1 MRNPIFVLL
10 LLIFIAPAAF
20 CQSTDSL
27 EQRNMK
33 LVKDFYAEAWN
44 GNNAAYADKVF
55 AHPYMRHDGSDV
67 QGNQPDTSSQSMI
80 ATEVRSRFKNFSL
93 VPQFLVA
100 RGDMVAA
107 RWTMTGEPTGMGRLL
122 SMGTNVSATGVNIFK
137 IKDDKVVEIWNNRDD
152 YTIMKQVG
160 IIRLEAIKGFLM
172 GAALIGILWYI
183 SGRRRKNKLIIAQ
196 SRYTNS

>member
-1 MRNPIFVLL
+1 
-10 LLIFIAPAAF
+10 
-20 CQSTDSL
+20 
-27 EQRNMK
+27 MK
-33 LVKDFYAEAWN
+33 LIKDFYAEAWN
-44 GNNAAYADKVF
+44 SNNAAYADKVF
-55 AHPYMRHDGSDV
+55 AHPYIRHDGSDV
-67 QGNQPDTSSQSMI
+67 QGNQPDTSSQSII
-80 ATEVRSRFKNFSL
+80 ASEVRSRFKNFSL

-100 RGDMVAA
+100 QGDMVVA

-160 IIRLEAIKGFLM
+160 MIRLEMIKGFLM
-172 GAALIGILWYI
+172 GSLLIGISWYL
-183 SGRRRKNKLIIAQ
+183 SNRNRKNKLRIAQ

>member
-1 MRNPIFVLL
+1 MRNPIFILL
-10 LLIFIAPAAF
+10 LFIFSAFSAF
-20 CQSTDSL
+20 CQSADSL

-44 GNNAAYADKVF
+44 SNNAAYADKVF

-80 ATEVRSRFKNFSL
+80 AKEVRSRFKNFSL
-93 VPQFLVA
+93 VPQLLVA
-100 RGDMVAA
+100 QGDMVVA
-107 RWTMTGEPTGMGRLL
+107 RWTMTGEPTGVGRIL

-160 IIRLEAIKGFLM
+160 IIRLEAIKGFLA
-172 GAALIGILWYI
+172 GAAFISILWFI
-183 SGRRRKNKLIIAQ
+183 SNRRRKNKLKIAQ

>member
-10 LLIFIAPAAF
+10 LFIVSTPAAF
-20 CQSTDSL
+20 CQSADSL

-44 GNNAAYADKVF
+44 SDNAAYADKVF
-55 AHPYMRHDGSDV
+55 AHPYIRHDGSDV
-67 QGNQPDTSSQSMI
+67 QDNQPDTSSQSII
-80 ATEVRSRFKNFSL
+80 ASEVRSRFKNFSL

-100 RGDMVAA
+100 QGDMVVA

-152 YTIMKQVG
+152 YTILKQVG
-160 IIRLEAIKGFLM
+160 IIRLEMIKGFLM
-172 GAALIGILWYI
+172 GSLLIGITWYI
-183 SGRRRKNKLIIAQ
+183 SNLRRKNKLRIAQ

>member
-1 MRNPIFVLL
+1 MRNPIFILPAF
-10 LLIFIAPAAF
+10 IFSAFSGF
-20 CQSTDSL
+20 CQSADSL
-27 EQRNMK
+27 EQSNIK

-44 GNNAAYADKVF
+44 SNNAAYADKVF

-80 ATEVRSRFKNFSL
+80 AREVRSRFKNFAL
-93 VPQFLVA
+93 IPQFFVA
-100 RGDMVAA
+100 QGDMVVA
-107 RWTMTGEPTGMGRLL
+107 RWTMTGEPTGIGRIL

-160 IIRLEAIKGFLM
+160 IIRLEAIKGFLIGATFM
-172 GAALIGILWYI
+172 GALWYI
-183 SGRRRKNKLIIAQ
+183 SNRRRKNKLKIAQ